1 MLIKLAYY
9 TDIRPT
15 PVEGARSR
23 LRGSGCNVVL
33 LRIVFDFFLPP
44 SELLGSC
51 IISSTHCL
59 QPRVSQD
66 ALRITSR
73 RVSSQRCD
81 QLRCDGVTKLATTE
95 LLEVSQSFLNLQHS
109 TFLFSHRILVCL
121 GLAKQGIP
129 FLCGPLE
136 IPNLTTTNE
145 LTVVHVI
152 RHRELALEPHLG
164 IVSCDLARRGTAD
177 VALLVFDLR
186 TRLSDKAFLNA
197 DLVRCDHHLESLP

>member
-1 MLIKLAYY
+1 M
-9 TDIRPT
+9 
-15 PVEGARSR
+15 
-23 LRGSGCNVVL
+23 L

-59 QPRVSQD
+59 QSGVSQN
-66 ALRITSR
+66 ALRVTSR
-73 RVSSQRCD
+73 RVSSQPCD
-81 QLRCDGVTKLATTE
+81 QLRCDGVTKLATI
-95 LLEVSQSFLNLQHS
+95 EVSESFLNLQHS

-121 GLAKQGIP
+121 GLTKQGIP
-129 FLCGPLE
+129 FLCRSLE
-136 IPNLTTTNE
+136 ISNLTRTNE

-152 RHRELALEPHLG
+152 RHRELALEPHFG
-164 IVSCDLARRGTAD
+164 IVSCELARRGTAD